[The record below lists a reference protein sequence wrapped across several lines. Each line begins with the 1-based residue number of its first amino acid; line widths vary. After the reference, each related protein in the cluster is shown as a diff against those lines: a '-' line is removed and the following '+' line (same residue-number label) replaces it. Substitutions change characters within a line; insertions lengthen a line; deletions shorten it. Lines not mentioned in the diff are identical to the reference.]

1 MKLAD
6 IRSLRSNGR
15 SGVMDEARA
24 RKLEMVLVHCWRAR
38 GFAVDA
44 ADDRVVL
51 MKDRILGLPRTVF
64 FLGLTSFFNDFSSE
78 MVSSIFPAFFIS
90 VLKTGA
96 ESLGLVEGIADA
108 ASNLIKIYSG
118 RWSDRVGRRK
128 VFAVAGYT
136 LSDLTRPLYVLA
148 GSVGAVIGLR
158 LTDRI
163 GKGLRNSPRDAL
175 ISLSTP
181 KEEIGRSFGYHRA
194 MDTLGAIV
202 GPLVAYVILSYNPMA
217 FNSIFITAFV
227 IGLLAV
233 ASLWL
238 VQDIRQTLR
247 VRRVEAF
254 AGFSRRVYGYLVSV
268 FTLSIGTLPVAVL
281 LLKTR
286 DLGMAI
292 ASIPLFYAISNISYA
307 LFSWPAG
314 RAADIWGT
322 EKIIVI
328 GYGFLILG
336 YLVLVA
342 SSSPAV
348 LAVGFLLVGVFSA
361 FTDGVQRS
369 HLSDLVEDRY
379 RGTAYGYLN
388 AAVGFGAL
396 IAGVAGGYVW
406 QQFSD
411 TTALL
416 AGACVIAL
424 GLVAFAYSSM
434 TVGR

>member
-1 MKLAD
+1 M
-6 IRSLRSNGR
+6 
-15 SGVMDEARA
+15 
-24 RKLEMVLVHCWRAR
+24 
-38 GFAVDA
+38 
-44 ADDRVVL
+44 
-51 MKDRILGLPRTVF
+51 
-64 FLGLTSFFNDFSSE
+64 
-78 MVSSIFPAFFIS
+78 
-90 VLKTGA
+90 
-96 ESLGLVEGIADA
+96 
-108 ASNLIKIYSG
+108 
-118 RWSDRVGRRK
+118 
-128 VFAVAGYT
+128 
-136 LSDLTRPLYVLA
+136 LA

-163 GKGLRNSPRDAL
+163 GKGLRDSPRDAL

-217 FNSIFITAFV
+217 FNSVFITAFV
-227 IGLLAV
+227 IGLLAI

-238 VQDIRQTLR
+238 VQDIRQT
-247 VRRVEAF
+247 VQVQRVEAF
-254 AGFSRRVYGYLVSV
+254 AGFSRRVYGYLIAI
-268 FTLSIGTLPVAVL
+268 FILSIGTLPMAVL

-286 DLGMAI
+286 DLGLAI

-314 RAADIWGT
+314 RAADAWGT
-322 EKIIVI
+322 GRIIGI
-328 GYGFLILG
+328 GYGVLILG

-348 LAVGFLLVGVFSA
+348 LAVGFLLVGIFSA

-369 HLSDLVEDRY
+369 HLSHLVEERY

-396 IAGVAGGYVW
+396 IAGIAGGYVW
-406 QQFSD
+406 QQLND
-411 TTALL
+411 TTALI

-424 GLVAFAYSSM
+424 GLVAFMYSSM
-434 TVGR
+434 TVGK

>member
-1 MKLAD
+1 
-6 IRSLRSNGR
+6 
-15 SGVMDEARA
+15 
-24 RKLEMVLVHCWRAR
+24 
-38 GFAVDA
+38 
-44 ADDRVVL
+44 

-136 LSDLTRPLYVLA
+136 LSDLTRPLYVMA

-163 GKGLRNSPRDAL
+163 GKGLRDSPRDAL

-424 GLVAFAYSSM
+424 GLVAFTYSSM

>member
-1 MKLAD
+1 M
-6 IRSLRSNGR
+6 
-15 SGVMDEARA
+15 
-24 RKLEMVLVHCWRAR
+24 
-38 GFAVDA
+38 
-44 ADDRVVL
+44 
-51 MKDRILGLPRTVF
+51 
-64 FLGLTSFFNDFSSE
+64 
-78 MVSSIFPAFFIS
+78 
-90 VLKTGA
+90 
-96 ESLGLVEGIADA
+96 EGIADA

-136 LSDLTRPLYVLA
+136 LSDFTRPFYVLA

-181 KEEIGRSFGYHRA
+181 KGEIGRSFGYHRA

-202 GPLVAYVILSYNPMA
+202 GPLVAYVVLSYNPVA
-217 FNSIFITAFV
+217 FNSVFIIAFIV
-227 IGLLAV
+227 GLLAV

-238 VQDIRQTLR
+238 VQDIRETLQ
-247 VRRVEAF
+247 VRHAEAF
-254 AGFSRRVYGYLVSV
+254 VGFSRRVYGYLISI
-268 FTLSIGTLPVAVL
+268 FILSIGTLPVAVL

-314 RAADIWGT
+314 RAADAWGT
-322 EKIIVI
+322 GKIIVI

-336 YLVLVA
+336 YLVLVT

-348 LAVGFLLVGVFSA
+348 LAVGFLLVGIFSA

-369 HLSDLVEDRY
+369 HLSHLVEDRY
-379 RGTAYGYLN
+379 KGTGYGYLN

-396 IAGVAGGYVW
+396 IAGIAGGYVW
-406 QQFSD
+406 QQLGD
-411 TTALL
+411 TTALIT
-416 AGACVIAL
+416 GACVVGL
-424 GLVAFAYSSM
+424 GLVAFMFSSM
-434 TVGR
+434 RVGR